1 MHEAFTRA
9 FRKNEHVHSFLDA
22 RGDVKAIHK
31 GRLLLESTCI
41 NACSFRQSD
50 DKPIDNL
57 SIYLNTHC
65 DLSLMVLLHECKIA
79 GNYCRQLLRATGP
92 ASCMQLDLP
101 HERKLARNW
110 SLNVNNLSIATHTS
124 VSIQPFKT

>member
-65 DLSLMVLLHECKIA
+65 DLSLMVLMSAKLQAIIA
-79 GNYCRQLLRATGP
+79 GNYCAQLGRPVACNWTCHTNANLRATG
-92 ASCMQLDLP
+92 
-101 HERKLARNW
+101 
-110 SLNVNNLSIATHTS
+110 V
-124 VSIQPFKT
+124 